1 VLDLQPH
8 LIGELVEVRP
18 LRADD
23 FDGLFAVASDPLLW
37 EQHPARDRYREEVF
51 RGFFDGQLA
60 SGGGLLVL
68 DRRSGEAIGSSR
80 YHAYD
85 PERGEVEIGWT
96 FLARS
101 RWGGAF
107 NGELKRLMLDHAF
120 GEVDTV
126 MFAVHARNLR
136 SQRAVEKLGAMRAG
150 VRVDAEG
157 RPMFAYALA
166 RERWRGARA

>member
-1 VLDLQPH
+1 
-8 LIGELVEVRP
+8 
-18 LRADD
+18 
-23 FDGLFAVASDPLLW
+23 
-37 EQHPARDRYREEVF
+37 
-51 RGFFDGQLA
+51 
-60 SGGGLLVL
+60 
-68 DRRSGEAIGSSR
+68 
-80 YHAYD
+80 
-85 PERGEVEIGWT
+85 
-96 FLARS
+96 
-101 RWGGAF
+101 
-107 NGELKRLMLDHAF
+107 MLDHAF